1 MKIDPNPAE
10 NDGNDRLDLRET
22 LQLLDQTT
30 SWFWWNTATTVGLLL
45 VAMTILVAPNRTIV
59 QFLGRQQD
67 QFVVSSGVMALMLI
81 VNGYTLYRRRR
92 LKLFR
97 KHLADQIQFTL
108 KQRRRA
114 DKFYGMSITDPLT
127 DLYNRRFGEEKLQTE
142 IERAEQNKREL
153 AVITMDLD
161 YFKEINDHHGH
172 AAGDW
177 VLKEFSR
184 NLRKAIRSCDLPIRL
199 GGDEFLVILPDCS
212 RDNAELILSRL
223 KPFEVVLS
231 RRKITASY
239 SRGMAHYQAGDSP
252 QSIVQR
258 ADKSLYA
265 EKATRA
271 NPPA

>member
-1 MKIDPNPAE
+1 MKIDPNPPE

-59 QFLGRQQD
+59 QFLGRQHD

>member
-1 MKIDPNPAE
+1 MKIDPNPPE

>member
-1 MKIDPNPAE
+1 MKMDPNPPE
-10 NDGNDRLDLRET
+10 NEGNDRVEFRES

-30 SWFWWNTATTVGLLL
+30 SWFWWNTAATL
-45 VAMTILVAPNRTIV
+45 VLILVTMTILVMPNR
-59 QFLGRQQD
+59 QQNL
-67 QFVVSSGVMALMLI
+67 FIISSLLMAVVLI
-81 VNGYTLYRRRR
+81 ANSYTLYRRRR
-92 LKLFR
+92 LKLLR
-97 KHLADQIQFTL
+97 KHLTDHIQFTL

-114 DKFYGMSITDPLT
+114 DKFYGLSITDPLT
-127 DLYNRRFGEEKLQTE
+127 ELYNRRFGEERLQME
-142 IERAEQNKREL
+142 IQRAEQNNLEL
-153 AVITMDLD
+153 AVITIDLD
-161 YFKEINDHHGH
+161 YFKEINDQFGH

-184 NLRKAIRSCDLPIRL
+184 NLRKAIRSCDLPIRN

-212 RDNAELILSRL
+212 SENAQLILSRL
-223 KPFEVVLS
+223 KPFEVVLN

-239 SRGMAHYQAGDSP
+239 SRGMAQYEVGDTP

-258 ADKSLYA
+258 ADTSLYA